1 MKQLTGSAQ
10 LDVAASIEA
19 CYALLSDV
27 ERYPGWHPD
36 VVREV
41 EVLSHDAD
49 GRPARAQAIL
59 HVSRGPLVRD
69 FDLTLAVERQ
79 PPGAINLIRL
89 PNEPTDPEEFQVRW
103 RLTPSGPKTQ
113 VNLELNANLAV
124 PRIVPLTG
132 VGDGLAAGFV
142 AALAR
147 GVSRSRSSR
156 RPAG

>member
-1 MKQLTGSAQ
+1 MKQLNGSAE

-41 EVLSHDAD
+41 EVLAHDAD

-69 FDLTLAVERQ
+69 FDLNLAIERQ

-89 PNEPTDPEEFQVRW
+89 PNEASDPEEFQVRW
-103 RLTPSGPKTQ
+103 RLTQSGPKTHIS
-113 VNLELNANLAV
+113 LELNANLAV

-147 GVSRSRSSR
+147 GVSRNRSSR

>member
-10 LDVAASIEA
+10 AEVAASIEA
-19 CYALLSDV
+19 CFALLSDV
-27 ERYPGWHPD
+27 GGYPGWHPD
-36 VVREV
+36 VVLGV
-41 EVLSHDAD
+41 EVVSHDAE
-49 GRPARAQAIL
+49 GRPARAQATL

-89 PNEPTDPEEFQVRW
+89 PNEPTDPEEFQVSW
-103 RLTPSGPKTQ
+103 RLTPNGSKTH
-113 VNLELNANLAV
+113 VKLHLNANLAV

-142 AALAR
+142 TAMAR
-147 GVSRSRSSR
+147 GVSRSR
-156 RPAG
+156 